1 MQDVVARDFRGAVA
15 RDQGERIERDRRA
28 ADIGDV
34 VLDREEI
41 AVVDRDGAAEGETF
55 TVVVFQRHRV
65 ARRQRAGTLLLPH
78 RIPVGQPRRRAR
90 GSNPAKL
97 RIIGMRRARRREQ
110 HDRGRIGIDGVAEL
124 RQRQVVDARALE
136 RDAAGNPRRLDLDA
150 GRAGDRGVAAD
161 DGLRCARLA
170 SRRGGGRGRTWRRG
184 GGARRR
190 LRRRLGEF
198 GLGLGLRALPLHLRH
213 VVEILPGDQHEAG
226 QNDGEDGVAIVGHRF
241 GVSPF
246 NSWVLSSGCRS
257 RRCSAE
263 RRSSSMVAKSRVS
276 AALRPTST

>member
-15 RDQGERIERDRRA
+15 RDQRERIERDRRA

-41 AVVDRDGAAEGETF
+41 AVVDRDGAAEGEAF

-78 RIPVGQPRRRAR
+78 RIAVGQPRRRAR

-110 HDRGRIGIDGVAEL
+110 HDRGRIGIDSVAEL
-124 RQRQVVDARALE
+124 RQRQVVDACALE

-184 GGARRR
+184 GGARRGGARRR

-198 GLGLGLRALPLHLRH
+198 GLGLGLCALPLHLRH

-246 NSWVLSSGCRS
+246 NSDVSSAGRGDGAQSEDLRAWS
-257 RRCSAE
+257 RNRG
-263 RRSSSMVAKSRVS
+263 
-276 AALRPTST
+276 